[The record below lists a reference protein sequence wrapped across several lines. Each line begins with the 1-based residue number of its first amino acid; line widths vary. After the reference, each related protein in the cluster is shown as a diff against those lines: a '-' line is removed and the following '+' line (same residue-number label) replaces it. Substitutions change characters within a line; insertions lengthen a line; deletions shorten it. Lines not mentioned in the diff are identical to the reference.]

1 MPDKEINNIGY
12 RPTWAEVDLS
22 NLAHNYYSI
31 KRLASPKIKVMVTV
45 KADAYGH
52 GLIPVSKKLVSC
64 GVDYLGVA
72 SIDEGIKLRQVGIT
86 KPILVLGHVLEK
98 DIAPVF
104 IYGLAQTVS
113 TPELAKALEKKAR
126 SLNKQ
131 VNVHIKVDT
140 GMGRLG
146 VLHHQALR
154 LIEKVRQLKGVRI
167 EGIFTHLA
175 LADMDEDFTHYQID
189 AFNALIMRL
198 HKLGIR
204 IPLIHA
210 ANSMGAI
217 GYSKSHF
224 NMIRPGLA
232 IYGLYPKENLS
243 IHLKPVLS
251 LKTKVI
257 YTKKVPQSYGISYGH
272 EYITSKPT
280 RIVIL
285 PIGYGDGYPRNL
297 SNQGPVLIKG
307 KSFRV
312 SGRVCMDQMMC
323 DVHGADVKVGD
334 EAVLIGAQGRQRI
347 TTEELALLCGTIP
360 YEIVCGLGSRIPRVY
375 KK

>member
-1 MPDKEINNIGY
+1 
-12 RPTWAEVDLS
+12 VDLN
-22 NLAHNYYSI
+22 NLAHNFYSI
-31 KRLASPKIKVMVTV
+31 KRLASPKVLVMVTV

-52 GLIPVSKKLVSC
+52 GLIPVSKRLVSC

-72 SIDEGIKLRQVGIT
+72 SIDEGIELRKAGLT
-86 KPILVLGHVLEK
+86 RPILVLGHVLEK
-98 DIAPVF
+98 DLSPIF
-104 IYGLAQTVS
+104 EYGLTQTVS
-113 TPELAKALEKKAR
+113 TLELAKALGKKAR
-126 SLNKQ
+126 SLDKP

-146 VLHHQALR
+146 VLHNEAIHLV
-154 LIEKVRQLKGVRI
+154 EKVRLIKGVRI

-175 LADMDEDFTHYQID
+175 LADMNEDFTHYQID
-189 AFNALIMRL
+189 AFNALIIRL
-198 HKLGIR
+198 HKVGIR

-217 GYSKSHF
+217 GYNLSHF

-272 EYITSKPT
+272 EYITRKAT

-285 PIGYGDGYPRNL
+285 PIGYGDGYPRNTA
-297 SNQGPVLIKG
+297 SGAPV
-307 KSFRV
+307 SSAYRR
-312 SGRVCMDQMMC
+312 SETSS
-323 DVHGADVKVGD
+323 VKRPSIAA
-334 EAVLIGAQGRQRI
+334 EPAPKTARR
-347 TTEELALLCGTIP
+347 TSSKAA
-360 YEIVCGLGSRIPRVY
+360 S
-375 KK
+375 